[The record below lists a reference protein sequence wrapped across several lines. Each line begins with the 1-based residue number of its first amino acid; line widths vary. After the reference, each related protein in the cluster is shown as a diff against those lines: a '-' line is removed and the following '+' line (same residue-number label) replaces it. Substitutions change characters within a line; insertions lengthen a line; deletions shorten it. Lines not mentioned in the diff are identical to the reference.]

1 MDFELNLQRFAE
13 EGTGAAI
20 PDTAGAE
27 TAPAAE
33 STTENVTVSAGDS
46 LADGQVVSSQVAAEM
61 NRQMARHPELRKA
74 YGQGLKRGQEGKAA
88 PAADGQAAGQPDAQG
103 AEKSIEDRWNEAKK
117 GEFADLYGRDVATAV
132 QERFKNQKDAKG
144 ELDKLEPMLNILMDR
159 AGVKNVDD
167 LIHTIMDD
175 DSLYEEAA
183 EEAGMSVAAYK
194 QFKALEAQRDEALK
208 REQQSIQ
215 DQMLQKHFASLATQ
229 AEEMKK
235 QFPDFDLQKELKNE
249 NFFKLTTPE
258 VGISVRDAY
267 FAIHHDELA
276 PQMMAYGME
285 RAKQQMG
292 QTLQAQRRRPA
303 EGAMKAQPN
312 QAADFNVDFRKFDR
326 KERNKIYDLIS
337 KRKMTWG

>member
-1 MDFELNLQRFAE
+1 MDYELNLQRFAE
-13 EGTGAAI
+13 EGTGAAT
-20 PDTAGAE
+20 PDAAGAE

-33 STTENVTVSAGDS
+33 STTENITVNAGDS
-46 LADGQVVSSQVAAEM
+46 LPDGQVVSSQVAAEM
-61 NRQMARHPELRKA
+61 NRQMAKHPELRKA
-74 YGQGLKRGQEGKAA
+74 YGQSLKRGQEG
-88 PAADGQAAGQPDAQG
+88 PAADGQAAGPNAQE
-103 AEKSIEDRWNEAKK
+103 AEKTIEDRWNEAKK
-117 GEFADLYGRDVATAV
+117 GEFADLYGRDVQNAV

-292 QTLQAQRRRPA
+292 QTLQAQQARPA
-303 EGAMKAQPN
+303 EGAMRNQG
-312 QAADFNVDFRKFDR
+312 QAAADVRINPKTMTRAERAEIKRRVRMGERVSFD
-326 KERNKIYDLIS
+326 
-337 KRKMTWG
+337 

>member
-1 MDFELNLQRFAE
+1 MEFELTLQRFAE

-20 PDTAGAE
+20 PDAAGAE

-33 STTENVTVSAGDS
+33 STTGDFTVNAGDS
-46 LADGQVVSSQVAAEM
+46 LANGQVVSSQVAAEM

-74 YGQGLKRGQEGKAA
+74 YGQSLKRGQAG
-88 PAADGQAAGQPDAQG
+88 PAADGQAAGQNVQG

-117 GEFADLYGRDVATAV
+117 GEFADLYGRDVASAV
-132 QERFKNQKDAKG
+132 QERFKNQKDAKA
-144 ELDKLEPMLNILMDR
+144 ELDKLGPMLNVLMER
-159 AGVKNVDD
+159 AGVKSVDD
-167 LIHTIMDD
+167 LVNHVMDD

-183 EEAGMSVAAYK
+183 EEAGMSVAAFK

-208 REQQSIQ
+208 REQQSMR
-215 DQMLQKHFASLATQ
+215 DQMLQKHFSSLAKQ

-312 QAADFNVDFRKFDR
+312 QAADFNVDIRAYKPS
-326 KERNKIYDLIS
+326 ERRKIYDLIH
-337 KRKMTWG
+337 KGKMTWG

>member
-1 MDFELNLQRFAE
+1 MEFELNLQRFAE

-20 PDTAGAE
+20 PDAAGAE

-33 STTENVTVSAGDS
+33 STTGDFTVNAGDS
-46 LADGQVVSSQVAAEM
+46 LANGQVVSSQVAAEM
-61 NRQMARHPELRKA
+61 NRQMARHPELRKT
-74 YGQGLKRGQEGKAA
+74 YGQSLKRGQAG
-88 PAADGQAAGQPDAQG
+88 PAADNQAAGQDVQG

-117 GEFADLYGRDVATAV
+117 GEFADLYGRDVASAV
-132 QERFKNQKDAKG
+132 QERFKNQKDAKA
-144 ELDKLEPMLNILMDR
+144 ELDKLGPMLNVLMER
-159 AGVKNVDD
+159 AGVKSVDD
-167 LIHTIMDD
+167 LVNHVMDD

-183 EEAGMSVAAYK
+183 EEAGMSVAAFK

-208 REQQSIQ
+208 REQQSMR
-215 DQMLQKHFASLATQ
+215 DQMLQKHFSSLAKQ

-249 NFFKLTTPE
+249 KFFKLTTPE

-312 QAADFNVDFRKFDR
+312 QAADFNVDIRAYKPS
-326 KERNKIYDLIS
+326 ERRKIYDLIH
-337 KRKMTWG
+337 KGKMTWG

>member
-1 MDFELNLQRFAE
+1 MEFELNLQRFAE

-20 PDTAGAE
+20 PDAAGAE

-33 STTENVTVSAGDS
+33 STTGDFTVNAGDS
-46 LADGQVVSSQVAAEM
+46 LANGQVVSSQVAAEM
-61 NRQMARHPELRKA
+61 NRQMARHPELRKT
-74 YGQGLKRGQEGKAA
+74 YGQSLKRGQPG
-88 PAADGQAAGQPDAQG
+88 PAADNQAAGQDVQG

-117 GEFADLYGRDVATAV
+117 GEFADLYGRDVASAV
-132 QERFKNQKDAKG
+132 QERFKNQKDAKA
-144 ELDKLEPMLNILMDR
+144 ELDKLGPMLNVLMER
-159 AGVKNVDD
+159 AGVKSVDD
-167 LIHTIMDD
+167 LVNHVMDD

-183 EEAGMSVAAYK
+183 EEAGMSVAAFK

-208 REQQSIQ
+208 REQQSMR
-215 DQMLQKHFASLATQ
+215 DQMLQKHFSSLAKQ

-312 QAADFNVDFRKFDR
+312 QAADFNVDIRAYKPS
-326 KERNKIYDLIS
+326 ERRKIYDLIH
-337 KRKMTWG
+337 KGKMTWG

>member
-1 MDFELNLQRFAE
+1 MEFELNLQRFAE

-20 PDTAGAE
+20 PDAAGAE

-33 STTENVTVSAGDS
+33 STTGDFTVNAGDS
-46 LADGQVVSSQVAAEM
+46 LANGQVVSSQVAAEM

-74 YGQGLKRGQEGKAA
+74 YGQSLKRGQTG
-88 PAADGQAAGQPDAQG
+88 PAADGQAAGQNVQG
-103 AEKSIEDRWNEAKK
+103 AEKSVEDRWNEAKK
-117 GEFADLYGRDVATAV
+117 GEFADLYGRDVANAV
-132 QERFKNQKDAKG
+132 QERFKNQKDAKA
-144 ELDKLEPMLNILMDR
+144 ELDKLGPMLNVLMER
-159 AGVKNVDD
+159 AGVKSVDD
-167 LIHTIMDD
+167 LVNHVMDD

-183 EEAGMSVAAYK
+183 EEAGMSVAAFK

-208 REQQSIQ
+208 REQQSMR
-215 DQMLQKHFASLATQ
+215 DQMLQKHFSSLAKQ

-303 EGAMKAQPN
+303 EGAMNAQSN
-312 QAADFNVDFRKFDR
+312 QAADFNVDIRAYKPS
-326 KERNKIYDLIS
+326 ERRKIYDLIH
-337 KRKMTWG
+337 KGKMTWG